1 MDLSKLQKELEKL
14 LTDWS
19 CQVYVRS
26 IQEDGLLENRPMAI
40 LERRLGKVNNK
51 PAMLVLIQWTNKPVK
66 EATWEIYGD
75 LITRFPGLN
84 AVNEAIP

>member
-19 CQVYVRS
+19 CQV
-26 IQEDGLLENRPMAI
+26 
-40 LERRLGKVNNK
+40 
-51 PAMLVLIQWTNKPVK
+51 QWTNKPIE

-75 LITRFPGLN
+75 LIARFLGFD
-84 AVNEAIP
+84 AVNEAVPRGQGKLKGNGVIRLR